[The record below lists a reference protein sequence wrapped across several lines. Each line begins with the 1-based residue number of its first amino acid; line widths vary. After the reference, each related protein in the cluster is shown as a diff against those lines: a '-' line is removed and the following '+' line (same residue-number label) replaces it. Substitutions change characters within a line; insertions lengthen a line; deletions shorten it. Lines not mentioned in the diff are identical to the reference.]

1 MNTIKSMYKWETL
14 PWKKIEWQ
22 VFKLQKRIYQASSK
36 NDMKSV
42 HRLQKLLLKSQYAK
56 FLVVKK
62 VAQVN
67 KGKHTAGIDGVKS
80 LTNNQ
85 KYKLALNLKLPEK
98 ASPTRRIWIP
108 KLGNKTEKR
117 PLSIPTMRNRA
128 EQALLKFALEPEWE
142 AKFEANTYGFRP
154 GRSTWDAI
162 EAIFITIKAKPK
174 YVLDAD
180 IAKCFDRINHDVLL
194 KKMNTFGKIRKAT
207 KAFLT
212 SGFMDGDRLFPTA
225 EGTPQGSIVSPLLAN
240 IALYGFQTFIRD
252 SFPAFYKGNQGWKP
266 YIIMYADDFVIL
278 HHDQSVIE
286 KSRKLASEWLSEL
299 GLELK
304 DSKTRISH
312 TLNDHNDNCG
322 FDFLGFQIR
331 QFPVGKTHSGKLQRR
346 GYKATLLGF
355 KTIIS
360 PSKKAQMRHLDVLK
374 DRISRLRSVSQEVL
388 IAQLNPVIRG
398 WCNYY
403 STVCS
408 KEIFIKVSHKMVLK
422 LLKWANR
429 RHPNKGSKW
438 IVRKYWRLEQGSWNF
453 AIKGG
458 IRLRNHQ
465 EVAIK
470 RHIKIRS
477 TKSPFDGDWKY
488 WNNRG
493 TRTAV

>member
-1 MNTIKSMYKWETL
+1 
-14 PWKKIEWQ
+14 
-22 VFKLQKRIYQASSK
+22 
-36 NDMKSV
+36 
-42 HRLQKLLLKSQYAK
+42 
-56 FLVVKK
+56 
-62 VAQVN
+62 
-67 KGKHTAGIDGVKS
+67 
-80 LTNNQ
+80 NNQ

-108 KLGNKTEKR
+108 KPGNNEEKR
-117 PLSIPTMRNRA
+117 PLSIPTIRNRA

-162 EAIFITIKAKPK
+162 EAIFKTIVAKPK

-194 KKMNTFGKIRKAT
+194 KKMNTFGSIRKAT
-207 KAFLT
+207 KAFLK
-212 SGFMDGDRLFPTA
+212 SGFMDGDKLFPTA

-252 SFPAFYKGNQGWKP
+252 SFPASYKGNQGWKP

-278 HHDQSVIE
+278 HRDLSVIE
-286 KSRKLASEWLSEL
+286 RSRELASEWLSDL

-312 TLNDHNDNCG
+312 TLNYHNDNCG
-322 FDFLGFQIR
+322 FDFLGFQVR
-331 QFPVGKTHSGKLQRR
+331 QFPVGKTHSGKFHRHR
-346 GYKATLLGF
+346 CKPKILGF

-360 PSKKAQMRHLDVLK
+360 PSKEAQRRHLLALK
-374 DRISRLRSVSQEVL
+374 EVISRLKCAQQNIL
-388 IAQLNPVIRG
+388 IAQLNPIIKG

-403 STVCS
+403 STSCAKNIFS
-408 KEIFIKVSHKMVLK
+408 KMDHLMFKK
-422 LLKWANR
+422 LLRWTKR
-429 RHPNKGSKW
+429 RHPNKGIKW
-438 IVRKYWRLEQGSWNF
+438 IVRKYWRLEQGKWDF
-453 AIKGG
+453 ALREG
-458 IRLRNHQ
+458 IRLKIHE

-488 WNNRG
+488 WNYRG
-493 TRTAV
+493 TRKAV